1 MDNKKEDGVV
11 LTYNADGQ
19 DALLEYSLP
28 PDPKAVPA
36 ARYAVAQVCRQEQV
50 SEEMCAE
57 LDLALGEALANA
69 VLHGGKYAPQKNV
82 GLSLWR
88 YDNSLIV
95 KVHDSG
101 PGFNPPD
108 PPYPMP
114 DPEVHATHGRGLPLM
129 QILTDAMVV
138 CRGDAGEG
146 GESIFLVKKMDGP
159 PN

>member
-1 MDNKKEDGVV
+1 MNTIKEDGAT
-11 LTYNADGQ
+11 LPDTADEQ

-36 ARYAVAQVCRQEQV
+36 ARYAVAQVCRQERV
-50 SEEMCAE
+50 SDEMCAE

-69 VLHGGKYAPQKNV
+69 VLHGGRHAPQKNV

-88 YDNSLIV
+88 YDHSLIV

-101 PGFNPPD
+101 PGFDPPQ

-138 CRGDAGEG
+138 CRGDVREG